1 MSTSSTSLDIVAQ
14 FIGRY
19 RREFDFFEQ
28 AGRIVAQQLE
38 TQLESSGMRAM
49 VTFRAK
55 NPKRLE
61 AKVRQRDAKK
71 KYTSVD
77 DIFADIV
84 DLAGVRIALYFPA
97 ERLEVDKIIRERFT
111 VAEVRAFEGSE
122 NPPYKKRF
130 SGYWATH
137 YRLQLREASLTDA
150 NMRFAE
156 AKVEV
161 QVASVLMHAW
171 SEVEH
176 DLVYKPLQ
184 GTLSED
190 ELAILDELNGM
201 VLAGEIAL
209 ERLQRA
215 AEARLSKQGASFENH
230 YDLASFLIKYVRLKD
245 GNELTEPVV
254 GDVRVLFKFLQLLDI
269 STAEELEPYLENLVP
284 DSELRPVAEQ
294 IADQIIASDPA
305 RYNAYAV
312 ARNQE
317 SQADLKFPFIVDAST
332 IRHDDHGAIGYFLSQ
347 WICLEKFL
355 RELASVRGVEQT
367 KRSSMPS
374 AKVAESLGVFTDEQ
388 LRFIHYMRRVRNNL
402 VHGVEVPE
410 SKFVMAMGQELA
422 AVMNDLLDDDNVDV
436 RQAAQQALGRV
447 AAAA

>member
-1 MSTSSTSLDIVAQ
+1 M
-14 FIGRY
+14 
-19 RREFDFFEQ
+19 
-28 AGRIVAQQLE
+28 
-38 TQLESSGMRAM
+38 
-49 VTFRAK
+49 
-55 NPKRLE
+55 
-61 AKVRQRDAKK
+61 
-71 KYTSVD
+71 
-77 DIFADIV
+77 
-84 DLAGVRIALYFPA
+84 
-97 ERLEVDKIIRERFT
+97 EVDKIIRERFT
-111 VAEVRAFEGSE
+111 VAKALVFEGSE
-122 NPPYKKRF
+122 DPPTRSDSLGIGPPTIDCSF
-130 SGYWATH
+130 
-137 YRLQLREASLTDA
+137 REASLTDA

-156 AKVEV
+156 AKIEV
-161 QVASVLMHAW
+161 RVASVLMHAW

-184 GTLSED
+184 GTSSED

-230 YDLASFLIKYVRLKD
+230 YDLASFLIKYVRMKD
-245 GNELTEPVV
+245 GSELTEPVV
-254 GDVRVLFKFLQLLDI
+254 GDVQVLFKFLQLLDI

-305 RYNAYAV
+305 RYNAYAI

-317 SQADLKFPFIVDAST
+317 SPADLKFPFIVDAST

-347 WICLEKFL
+347 WICLERFL

-388 LRFIHYMRRVRNNL
+388 LRFIYCHASR
-402 VHGVEVPE
+402 EE
-410 SKFVMAMGQELA
+410 
-422 AVMNDLLDDDNVDV
+422 
-436 RQAAQQALGRV
+436 
-447 AAAA
+447 

>member
-1 MSTSSTSLDIVAQ
+1 MSNSSTSPDIAAQ

-38 TQLESSGMRAM
+38 TQLESSGIRAM

-71 KYTSVD
+71 KYASVD

-84 DLAGVRIALYFPA
+84 DLAGVRVALYFPA
-97 ERLEVDKIIRERFT
+97 ERLEVDKIIRDRFA
-111 VAEVRAFEGSE
+111 VAEERLFEGSE
-122 NPPYKKRF
+122 NPAYKKRF

-137 YRLQLREASLTDA
+137 YRLQLREAALTDA

-215 AEARLSKQGASFENH
+215 AEARLAKQGASFENH
-230 YDLASFLIKYVRLKD
+230 YDLASFLIKYVRMKD
-245 GNELTEPVV
+245 GNELMEPVV
-254 GDVRVLFKFLQLLDI
+254 GDVQVLFRFLQLLNI

-294 IADQIIASDPA
+294 IADQIIASDPE
-305 RYNAYAV
+305 RYNAYAI
-312 ARNQE
+312 ARNQILP
-317 SQADLKFPFIVDAST
+317 ADLTLHMVDANT
-332 IRHDDHGAIGYFLSQ
+332 IRHDAHSAIGYFLSQ

-355 RELASVRGVEQT
+355 RDLASVRGVEKT
-367 KRSSMPS
+367 KRGIMPPS
-374 AKVAESLGVFTDEQ
+374 VHVAEALGVFTDEQ

-410 SKFVMAMGQELA
+410 PKFVMSMAQELA
-422 AVMNDLLDDDNVDV
+422 AILNNLLLNDNADV
-436 RQAAQQALGRV
+436 RQAAQRALGGV